1 MFIYTLK
8 MYMSTPRYSLLQLKV
23 FKDKDKIFEAYRQK
37 DQAIYKGKK
46 AFGNTDFFKANLLY
60 ELS

>member
-8 MYMSTPRYSLLQLKV
+8 MNMSTPRYSLLQLKV

-37 DQAIYKGKK
+37 DQAIYKGK
-46 AFGNTDFFKANLLY
+46 NTGLAIR
-60 ELS
+60 LSKTV

>member
-1 MFIYTLK
+1 MEKWDASPTG
-8 MYMSTPRYSLLQLKV
+8 KV
-23 FKDKDKIFEAYRQK
+23 RI
-37 DQAIYKGKK
+37 AIAREMAQGKK